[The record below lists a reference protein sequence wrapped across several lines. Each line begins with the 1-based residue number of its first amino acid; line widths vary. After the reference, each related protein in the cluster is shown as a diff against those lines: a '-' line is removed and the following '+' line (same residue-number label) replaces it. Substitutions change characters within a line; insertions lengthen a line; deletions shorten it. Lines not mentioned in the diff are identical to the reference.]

1 MGSAGVRLL
10 RIQSL
15 DHHLLLASVLNH
27 EVAVGKHNSHCIN
40 NFVEAARGTTLLCKA
55 NDAERLFL
63 AMLNHRHYLC
73 RKRNFFEIQTY
84 VFC

>member
-1 MGSAGVRLL
+1 MRPL

-27 EVAVGKHNSHCIN
+27 KVAVGKHNSHGIHY
-40 NFVEAARGTTLLCKA
+40 FVEAARGTTLLCKA

-63 AMLNHRHYLC
+63 TMLNHRHYLC
-73 RKRNFFEIQTY
+73 SKCNLFEIQTC